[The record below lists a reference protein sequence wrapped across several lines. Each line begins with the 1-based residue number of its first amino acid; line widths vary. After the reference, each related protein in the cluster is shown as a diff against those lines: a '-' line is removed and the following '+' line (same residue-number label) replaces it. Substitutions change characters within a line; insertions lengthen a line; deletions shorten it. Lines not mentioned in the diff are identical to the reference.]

1 MTYWHVVAED
11 KRGAQWAF
19 LVESA
24 HQPAAI
30 DVAKLFL
37 GLDRITEISGQFV
50 EIQSLDLG
58 SVQIAGNDAAI
69 RAPSSRRSRR
79 ALRSSTARARGS

>member
-1 MTYWHVVAED
+1 LTYWHVVAED

-19 LVESA
+19 LVQSV

-30 DVAKLFL
+30 DVANLFRR
-37 GLDRITEISGQFV
+37 LDRVTEITGKFV

-58 SVQIAGNDAAI
+58 SVQIAGNQAAVQRI
-69 RAPSSRRSRR
+69 HGR
-79 ALRSSTARARGS
+79 ALRYSIEGVQV

>member
-19 LVESA
+19 LVESV

-30 DVAKLFL
+30 DVAKLFR
-37 GLDRITEISGQFV
+37 GLERITEITGRFV
-50 EIQSLDLG
+50 EVQSLDLG
-58 SVQIAGNDAAI
+58 SVQIAGNQATIQRIDG
-69 RAPSSRRSRR
+69 RAHRYSIE
-79 ALRSSTARARGS
+79 GIQV

>member
-19 LVESA
+19 LVESV

-37 GLDRITEISGQFV
+37 GLDRITEITGQFV

-69 RAPSSRRSRR
+69 RRVESGAIRY
-79 ALRSSTARARGS
+79 AIEGARI

>member
-1 MTYWHVVAED
+1 MVAED

-19 LVESA
+19 LVESV

-37 GLDRITEISGQFV
+37 SLDRITEISGQFV

-69 RAPSSRRSRR
+69 RQIDSGAIRY
-79 ALRSSTARARGS
+79 AIEGARI